1 MFRENSLKRKSK
13 LGHLRQLLESLNK
26 LLLKKVKNMGN
37 LENTEKSGKS
47 WSAEKIIRVKTFKT
61 VVRHLV
67 TQLPQTAAPPHPP
80 HLCSSLSPY
89 RSAKY
94 IQRTQNVQRGLGCLK
109 FEFLPFLPIF
119 KKRYCVSKY
128 KMSIVLVLY
137 LYSYLQ
143 AGCVCVQG
151 IWLPPQLQLC

>member
-1 MFRENSLKRKSK
+1 
-13 LGHLRQLLESLNK
+13 
-26 LLLKKVKNMGN
+26 MGN

-47 WSAEKIIRVKTFKT
+47 WAAEKIIRVKTFKT

-80 HLCSSLSPY
+80 HLCFSLSPY

-109 FEFLPFLPIF
+109 FEFLPFLHIF

-128 KMSIVLVLY
+128 KTSIVLVLY

>member
-1 MFRENSLKRKSK
+1 MKEKTPRACLHVTLSLICKYKYKDKQSFQSLKGVQGKQLEKKIKVGTFKTAFRKPEK
-13 LGHLRQLLESLNK
+13 TFV
-26 LLLKKVKNMGN
+26 KKIKNMGN

-47 WSAEKIIRVKTFKT
+47 WAAEKIIRVKTFKT

-109 FEFLPFLPIF
+109 FKFLPFLPIF
-119 KKRYCVSKY
+119 KKK
-128 KMSIVLVLY
+128 
-137 LYSYLQ
+137 
-143 AGCVCVQG
+143 A
-151 IWLPPQLQLC
+151 LCILI

>member
-1 MFRENSLKRKSK
+1 
-13 LGHLRQLLESLNK
+13 
-26 LLLKKVKNMGN
+26 MGN

-47 WSAEKIIRVKTFKT
+47 WAAEKIIRVKTFKT

-94 IQRTQNVQRGLGCLK
+94 IQRTQNVQRWLGCLK
-109 FEFLPFLPIF
+109 FKFLPFLPIF